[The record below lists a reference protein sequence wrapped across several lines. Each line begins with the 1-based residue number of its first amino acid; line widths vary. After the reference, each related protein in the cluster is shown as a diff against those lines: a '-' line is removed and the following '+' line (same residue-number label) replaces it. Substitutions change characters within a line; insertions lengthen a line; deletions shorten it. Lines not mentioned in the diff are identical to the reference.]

1 MNYYDATENSERL
14 HRMMLAMIGRKAVD
28 IASGNAN
35 LVVVFDGDP
44 SPLELGRITLFQR
57 YIDDRIGI
65 VPEILKQVPACIK
78 VFFRL
83 PIDDRSRVDQVKV
96 LLRSEDAQALY
107 RDLRISQLQY
117 AGEMLF
123 PK

>member
-14 HRMMLAMIGRKAVD
+14 HLMMLAMIGRQAVE
-28 IASGNAN
+28 IARGNAN

-44 SPLELGRITLFQR
+44 SPLEAGRITLFQR
-57 YIDDRIGI
+57 YIDDRVGL

-83 PIDDRSRVDQVKV
+83 EISDRDRINDIK
-96 LLRSEDAQALY
+96 LLLTSADAHSLY